1 MLLRDDILE
10 RLGAIE
16 RNMYQ
21 PDEVEPPA
29 KEEQVKRVKTAPK
42 VVQSKKE
49 MLQAPARPS
58 VVANVLKP
66 KADGE
71 KLFRDPIER

>member
-10 RLGAIE
+10 RLGTIE

-29 KEEQVKRVKTAPK
+29 KDEPPKRIKTAPK
-42 VVQSKKE
+42 FE
-49 MLQAPARPS
+49 PS
-58 VVANVLKP
+58 LKQ
-66 KADGE
+66 
-71 KLFRDPIER
+71 